1 MDLTRT
7 TRTEAVDE
15 EEEAEEDEEQLPKVF
30 LGQVPIMLRS
40 MYCILSDSN
49 DRELTDLGECPYDQ
63 GGYFVING
71 SEKVL
76 IAQEKMTNNAV
87 YVFAKK
93 QPSKYSHVA
102 ELKSCLDASRPA
114 SSMHV
119 RLLSSY
125 TGAPTQHQPPLLSCL
140 LPPSHW
146 SLVPTLGLQPSTSRL
161 FSLLPAAS
169 LSLVLGSSPTVWKWV
184 WCEC

>member
-76 IAQEKMTNNAV
+76 IAQEKMAHNCV

-93 QPSKYSHVA
+93 DPKLLFVG
-102 ELKSCLDASRPA
+102 EIKSVLEHSNRP
-114 SSMHV
+114 
-119 RLLSSY
+119 
-125 TGAPTQHQPPLLSCL
+125 
-140 LPPSHW
+140 
-146 SLVPTLGLQPSTSRL
+146 
-161 FSLLPAAS
+161 
-169 LSLVLGSSPTVWKWV
+169 GSSFLVKMYKSSPR
-184 WCEC
+184 C